1 MKLFKYTLIPLFL
14 ISSGIVNAQT
24 SLPGNPIITHTY
36 CADPSARVFGDT
48 LWLYPSHDK
57 DDATDFLMDDFHV
70 YSTTDMKTWTDHG
83 VIYKPLE
90 DAKWAKSRTWAPDC
104 IERNGKYY
112 FY

>member
-1 MKLFKYTLIPLFL
+1 MKFLKYTLIPLVL
-14 ISSGIVNAQT
+14 IYGGIVVAQT

-90 DAKWAKSRTWAPDC
+90 DTKWAKSRTCAPDC
-104 IERNGKYY
+104 I
-112 FY
+112 